1 MRRLAALSGGLLA
14 LAGLAAVA
22 AWIFGQRYLQMPLPI
37 GHAAQVV
44 NIRSGASLIASAEAM
59 ADQGVLSHPQV
70 FAWYA
75 RLRGDGRDIK
85 AGEYRIDPGTTPRA
99 LLDQLV
105 SGGVLLHALTVVEG
119 WTFDQMLVAI
129 RAHPAIQQTLRRHDR
144 AAIMAELGEAGRHP
158 EGLFF
163 PETYRFPRAT
173 TDLTLLRQARTLMD
187 QRLEAAWAARAPGLP
202 LETPY
207 SALILASIVEKETA
221 LEAERTLIAG
231 VFARRLERNMRLQ
244 TDPSVIYGIGDGFD
258 GDIRR
263 RDLSRDTPYNTYT
276 RGGLPP
282 TPIALPGAASLEAVM
297 HPAPGE
303 TLYFVATGAGDGSH
317 YFSTTLAE
325 HNEAV
330 QRLLARRRNL

>member
-1 MRRLAALSGGLLA
+1 MRRLAALSAGALAFAGLA
-14 LAGLAAVA
+14 LAAS
-22 AWIFGQRYLQMPLPI
+22 WIFGQRYLQTPLPV
-37 GHAAQVV
+37 GDAAQIVH
-44 NIRSGASLIASAEAM
+44 IRPGASLIASAEAM
-59 ADQGVLSHPQV
+59 AEQGVLAHPQV

-75 RLRGDGRDIK
+75 RLRGDGRNIR
-85 AGEYRIDPGTTPRA
+85 AGEYRIEPGTTSRA

-105 SGGVLLHALTVVEG
+105 SGDVLLHALTVVEG
-119 WTFDQMLVAI
+119 WTFDQMLFVI
-129 RAHPAIQQTLRRHDR
+129 RAHPAIQQTLREQNTV
-144 AAIMAELGEAGRHP
+144 AIMAELGEAERHP

-173 TDLTLLRQARTLMD
+173 TDLALLRQARKLMD
-187 QRLEAAWAARAPGLP
+187 KHLEAAWADRAPGLP
-202 LETPY
+202 FETPY

-221 LEAERTLIAG
+221 LEAERALIAG
-231 VFARRLERNMRLQ
+231 VFVRRLERNMRLQ

-263 RDLSRDTPYNTYT
+263 RDLNRDTPYNTYT

-303 TLYFVATGAGDGSH
+303 TLYFVATGEGDGSH

-330 QRLLARRRNL
+330 RRFLARRRNL